1 MAWGISPRK
10 IAIIPLGEYNAD
22 HYLTL
27 LYHAFENL
35 GWHIGYF
42 DRDGIIGYT
51 NISWQSYS
59 EEVSVR
65 IINNKAIIKS
75 ECVGFQLFFTDYGKN
90 EKNVELLL
98 GEIEYVEFHLQHT
111 LTETTQQL
119 MDSVPENQFINL
131 ADPPMGAKE
140 KLLHFGDVF
149 TPAKNYRVT
158 PILVIVNAAL
168 FIITKIALIVMVV
181 VLALKH
187 NGNASHS
194 MQDIYLNLGFSAR
207 AEVLNGEVW
216 RLISNTFLHFTF
228 MHVAGNMVVLI
239 YIGSMLEGKLGKWN
253 YLLLYLFTGIC
264 ASITSVIWHDNAI
277 AAGASGAIFG
287 MFGIILALLSTDF
300 YENNAR
306 RALLISTGMF
316 MVINVLQFN
325 RQVDYPAHIGGL
337 VSGYLFGWLAYWGMK
352 FKRQQFIAAST
363 LAITLV
369 FTGLCIV
376 FAPRYDFKTAD
387 TLMDQLP
394 KIVDSLNNDFYGD
407 GNRQLA
413 DTARIKHLQQ
423 YALPRINKLKL
434 VAQQLQQVPLS
445 KKRRELADV
454 RLKMALQQALIFEL
468 LYKEVRDKNYIKY
481 RPPIITASENLNL
494 LRTEYS
500 RLLRDNE

>member
-10 IAIIPLGEYNAD
+10 IAVIPLGEYNAD

-27 LYHAFENL
+27 LYRAFENQ

-75 ECVGFQLFFTDYGKN
+75 ECVGFQLLFTDYGKN
-90 EKNVELLL
+90 ERNVELLL

-111 LTETTQQL
+111 LIETTQQL

-149 TPAKNYRVT
+149 TPVKNYLVT

-168 FIITKIALIVMVV
+168 FIITKIALIAMLI

-187 NGNASHS
+187 NNGSAPFN
-194 MQDIYLNLGFSAR
+194 MQDIYLKLGFSAR

-239 YIGSMLEGKLGKWN
+239 YI
-253 YLLLYLFTGIC
+253 
-264 ASITSVIWHDNAI
+264 
-277 AAGASGAIFG
+277 
-287 MFGIILALLSTDF
+287 
-300 YENNAR
+300 
-306 RALLISTGMF
+306 
-316 MVINVLQFN
+316 
-325 RQVDYPAHIGGL
+325 
-337 VSGYLFGWLAYWGMK
+337 
-352 FKRQQFIAAST
+352 
-363 LAITLV
+363 
-369 FTGLCIV
+369 
-376 FAPRYDFKTAD
+376 
-387 TLMDQLP
+387 
-394 KIVDSLNNDFYGD
+394 
-407 GNRQLA
+407 
-413 DTARIKHLQQ
+413 
-423 YALPRINKLKL
+423 
-434 VAQQLQQVPLS
+434 
-445 KKRRELADV
+445 
-454 RLKMALQQALIFEL
+454 
-468 LYKEVRDKNYIKY
+468 
-481 RPPIITASENLNL
+481 
-494 LRTEYS
+494 
-500 RLLRDNE
+500 

>member
-10 IAIIPLGEYNAD
+10 IAVIPLGEYNAD

-35 GWHIGYF
+35 GWRIGYF

-65 IINNKAIIKS
+65 IINNKVIIKS

-111 LTETTQQL
+111 LVETAQQL
-119 MDSVPENQFINL
+119 MDSVPDNQFINL

-140 KLLHFGDVF
+140 RMVKFSSAF
-149 TPAKNYRVT
+149 TPIKNYQVT

-168 FIITKIALIVMVV
+168 FIITKIALIAMVV

-187 NGNASHS
+187 NGNAPYS

-216 RLISNTFLHFTF
+216 RLISNTFLHFSF
-228 MHVAGNMVVLI
+228 MHIAGNMVVLI

-264 ASITSVIWHDNAI
+264 ASITSVVWHDNGI

-287 MFGIILALLSTDF
+287 LFGIMLALLNTDF

-306 RALLISTGMF
+306 RALLISTGIF
-316 MVINVLQFN
+316 VGINILQFD
-325 RQVDYPAHIGGL
+325 REVDYPAHIGGL
-337 VSGYLFGWLAYWGMK
+337 VSGYLFGWLAYWAMK
-352 FKRQQFIAAST
+352 FKRQRFIAINT
-363 LAITLV
+363 LVVTVV
-369 FTGLCIV
+369 FTGLCIA
-376 FAPRYDFKTAD
+376 FAPRYDFKTAG
-387 TLMDQLP
+387 TLADQIP

-407 GNRQLA
+407 ENRQLA
-413 DTARIKHLQQ
+413 DTARIKQLQK
-423 YALPRINKLKL
+423 YALPRINKLKHM
-434 VAQQLQQVPLS
+434 AQQLQQVPLS
-445 KKRRELADV
+445 QKQHELADIRV
-454 RLKMALQQALIFEL
+454 KMTVQQAHIFEL
-468 LYKEVRDKNYIKY
+468 LYKEVRDKDYNKY
-481 RPPIITASENLNL
+481 RPEVISASKKLNL

-500 RLLRDNE
+500 RLLLED